1 MFLKHSDKKPW
12 LILIHGLGVSEN
24 IWSKPDKEKMKFISF
39 KTLLK
44 EEKEII
50 SFVARCGDRYN
61 IASWSQDPFGSINEA
76 AEELKDLVNNIGG
89 PDFIFIAHSRG
100 GLVARLAI
108 QRHGLKPGALICL
121 ATPHYGSN
129 LANCVMKYM
138 PLIRLLAPNVVQN
151 RASINELRTD
161 STLIQEIN
169 MPENY
174 EYEKNVPH
182 FDLCGHSPKYFN
194 WGPLNI
200 IGSAKFFFGNR
211 VIDEWKEGAGD
222 GFVSVQSARSPLTP
236 EKYCYLLPV
245 NHANILINVKVFNIV
260 SDILKQY

>member
-1 MFLKHSDKKPW
+1 MFLKYSDKKSW

-24 IWSKPDKEKMKFISF
+24 IWSKPDKEKMKYISF

-44 EEKEII
+44 EEKETI
-50 SFVARCGDRYN
+50 SFVTRFGDCYN
-61 IASWSQDPFGSINEA
+61 IASWSQDPLGSIYEA
-76 AEELKDLVNNIGG
+76 AEELKDLASKIEGS
-89 PDFIFIAHSRG
+89 DFTFIAHSRG

-108 QRHGLKPGALICL
+108 QRYGLKPRALICL
-121 ATPHYGSN
+121 ATPHCGSN
-129 LANCVMKYM
+129 LANFVMKYM
-138 PLIRLLAPNVVQN
+138 PLIRLLVPDIVQN

-161 STLIQEIN
+161 ASLIQEVN

-174 EYEKNVPH
+174 EYEKNIPH
-182 FDLCGHSPKYFN
+182 FDLCGYSPKYFN

-200 IGSAKFFFGNR
+200 IGSAESFFGSR

-222 GFVSVQSARSPLTP
+222 GFVSVSSAISPLTP
-236 EKYCYLLPV
+236 ENNCYLLPV
-245 NHANILINVKVFNIV
+245 NHANILINVNAFNIV